1 MPRVVL
7 GRPATSRAAAAAA
20 VQGDT
25 DTQAYLQHAVLRDT
39 AAHLKLMC
47 LQSMA
52 TARSGCVAAWLCGC
66 GSGCV
71 SVYLCICVSVCLCR
85 VCWASMCC
93 TWLSSRCVACPCGR
107 RASATSTGTHHRDGG
122 VGLRGRKLQRGA
134 VLVEVLDA
142 LVASVHRRYGRPRG
156 WWTIGQ
162 VVEATTVFEAVHVD
176 HPDEHRCYMVRQVP
190 TSLASSCPTSCP
202 ARPLTR

>member
-71 SVYLCICVSVCLCR
+71 SVYLCICVCVPVSCVLGKHVLHLALLTLCR
-85 VCWASMCC
+85 MPV
-93 TWLSSRCVACPCGR
+93 
-107 RASATSTGTHHRDGG
+107 
-122 VGLRGRKLQRGA
+122 
-134 VLVEVLDA
+134 
-142 LVASVHRRYGRPRG
+142 
-156 WWTIGQ
+156 WTPG
-162 VVEATTVFEAVHVD
+162 
-176 HPDEHRCYMVRQVP
+176 
-190 TSLASSCPTSCP
+190 
-202 ARPLTR
+202 